1 MMLPMFL
8 NTKKNIYLNMFS
20 TKSKIGDIFL
30 ITFYISEKTEKQK
43 IVIFQIV
50 LERFYK
56 NKYISKVNRKFI
68 FYKNRLLVNT
78 WSFYLNKILLFLY

>member
-43 IVIFQIV
+43 IVVFQIV

>member
-43 IVIFQIV
+43 IVVFQIV

-78 WSFYLNKILLFLY
+78 WTFYLNKILLFLY

>member
-43 IVIFQIV
+43 IVVFQIV

-56 NKYISKVNRKFI
+56 NKYISKLNRKFI

>member
-1 MMLPMFL
+1 MFL

-43 IVIFQIV
+43 IVVFQII

-56 NKYISKVNRKFI
+56 NKYISKLNRKFI
-68 FYKNRLLVNT
+68 FYKNRILVNT
-78 WSFYLNKILLFLY
+78 WTFYLNKILLFLY